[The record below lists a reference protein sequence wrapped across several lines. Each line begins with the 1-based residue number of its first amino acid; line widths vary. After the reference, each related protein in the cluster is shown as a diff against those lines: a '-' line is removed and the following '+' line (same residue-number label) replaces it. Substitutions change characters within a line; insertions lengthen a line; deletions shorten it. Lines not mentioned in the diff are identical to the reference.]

1 MGLFSRKNK
10 EITVNECINRSR
22 TEPNSVLLD
31 IRGKDDFKESH
42 IAGSI
47 NIPLDSIERITSRIP
62 DKDKQIFVIG
72 SYASAPIKA
81 VKAIR
86 NLGYKK
92 VFRGGCVEDH
102 HGLMQHDW

>member
-10 EITVNECINRSR
+10 EITVNECINRR
-22 TEPNSVLLD
+22 
-31 IRGKDDFKESH
+31 ESH

-86 NLGYKK
+86 KLGYKK